1 MSKRNTVSKGILH
14 SHSLVQ
20 FSKKTFEY
28 PESIDEEDEKNESDS
43 CEWEKE
49 GRTINIQT
57 SKSPM
62 VKKLARQF
70 IKRGQTSTISSF
82 AFLDNK
88 KKNKARAKSFEKK
101 T

>member
-1 MSKRNTVSKGILH
+1 
-14 SHSLVQ
+14 
-20 FSKKTFEY
+20 
-28 PESIDEEDEKNESDS
+28 
-43 CEWEKE
+43 
-49 GRTINIQT
+49 
-57 SKSPM
+57 M
-62 VKKLARQF
+62 VKKIARQF